1 MGVSRET
8 SETATGDGPVYSA
21 EIGGRSLRYRLCRAW
36 PDTALVLRDVM
47 LESERLWIRDLG
59 EDVYTELVDT
69 AEGADFFTARVRLE
83 SVPPERKLV
92 ALWLPFP
99 PGFADRLRPQLV
111 DFIEAPTEIPKAVL
125 R

>member
-1 MGVSRET
+1 MSSET
-8 SETATGDGPVYSA
+8 SEAASGDGPVHSA
-21 EIGGRSLRYRLCRAW
+21 EIAGRPLCYRMCRAW

-47 LESERLWIRDLG
+47 LESQRLWIRDLG
-59 EDVYTELVDT
+59 EDVYAELVDT

-83 SVPPERKLV
+83 SAPPERKLV

-99 PGFADRLRPQLV
+99 PDFAGRLRPQLV
-111 DFIEAPTEIPKAVL
+111 DFIEAPANIPKAVL